1 MPEFE
6 AAQARGAENQLNP
19 TTLLPYIAGI
29 GLIAASFFKFHQHK
43 QNPTQDSLAA
53 AVLLLTAGVG
63 FILFGITQHGDDLQ
77 QLAKE
82 TCRPVSEFTAS
93 RAHSAVSESRG
104 VRFARRVSGSNAH

>member
-6 AAQARGAENQLNP
+6 AAQARSAENQLNP

-63 FILFGITQHGDDLQ
+63 FILFGITQQGDDLQ
-77 QLAKE
+77 QLAK
-82 TCRPVSEFTAS
+82 RPVGPSPSSPPAGRIARS
-93 RAHSAVSESRG
+93 PSQGG
-104 VRFARRVSGSNAH
+104 VRFARRVLGSDAH